1 MDLNASLVR
10 EYRGDENVR
19 QLRDNI
25 ALLGCLA
32 DRIEARVSDLSAP
45 ADDRERELLG
55 DLRERLL

>member
-1 MDLNASLVR
+1 M
-10 EYRGDENVR
+10 R